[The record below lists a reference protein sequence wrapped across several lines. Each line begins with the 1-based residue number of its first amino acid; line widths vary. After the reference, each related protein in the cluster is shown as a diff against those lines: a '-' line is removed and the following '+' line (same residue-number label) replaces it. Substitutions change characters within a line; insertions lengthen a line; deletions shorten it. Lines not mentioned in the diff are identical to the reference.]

1 MALLHRK
8 SLVAVF
14 AAVLAHAAVIHAA
27 EVTVSSLDDLAA
39 TIADTANYPN
49 GSVIT
54 LAASATPYDVT
65 TLAAGKIVVNRAITV
80 RGATDDPRDTV
91 ITGGGANRCIE
102 ITAADAI
109 VMNLTVT
116 NGVPQID
123 RNNQYFGG
131 GFYITSGVASNCVV
145 TGCFFDDTCFPSA
158 TIATIEGVGVYTSGT
173 GEIVNSLI
181 ENCAVDFSRNAS
193 NGYVQGGGLSG
204 RAIRCTIR
212 NCTLVSNL
220 TKRYI
225 GGAGAY
231 PTYLEGCEIY
241 GNTVSNTQSAAQSQN
256 AMGAGLYTIN
266 TGTTPIV
273 TNCVIHSN
281 FNWAQSNNSGGG
293 GVGGGI
299 TLKCCTITNN
309 FCAGYGGAA
318 RTYDTTRA
326 IRMEN
331 CLVADNR
338 AAYGGVMARSGMI
351 AVGCMFSNNTATAE
365 AAIGNV
371 NQNGGIAHFTNCLF
385 VANGG
390 VTYGINSNQPLT
402 LHGCR
407 FENHSVPAL
416 IAFESEAVG
425 KFACIEQCVFVNNT
439 SNPLFRIAPAYAGD
453 AFIDN
458 CTFYGN
464 SAGVLNRKDNEKNA
478 IYRNN
483 LVYQDGEFF
492 TAVQY
497 NNPSMLSNNYVKA
510 STHFAADDPYGNMTL
525 ATAGEPRFTDA
536 ASGNFSLKSN
546 SPLKG
551 KGVVC
556 DWMQGGATLDAG
568 SGTYTIDT
576 IGEYGVCYNPG
587 KASHRIPDGAS
598 APSIGA
604 FECQSG
610 SGLSIFVR

>member
-1 MALLHRK
+1 MALK
-8 SLVAVF
+8 YMKPSVVAF
-14 AAVLAHAAVIHAA
+14 AVLAHVAAVHAA

-39 TIADTANYPN
+39 AIADTENYPN

-54 LAASATPYDVT
+54 LAAAAAPYDVT
-65 TLAAGKIVVNRAITV
+65 TLASGKIVVNRAITV
-80 RGATDDPRDTV
+80 RGATDNPRGTV

-102 ITAADAI
+102 ITASGAL

-116 NGVPQID
+116 NGVPQLD

-173 GEIVNSLI
+173 GEIVDSLI
-181 ENCAVDFSRNAS
+181 ENCQVDFSRDTQI
-193 NGYVQGGGLSG
+193 YIQGGGLSG

-212 NCTLVSNL
+212 NCKLVSNL

-231 PTYLEGCEIY
+231 PTYLESCEIY
-241 GNTVSNTQSAAQSQN
+241 GNTVSNTQAAANSQN
-256 AMGAGLYTIN
+256 AIGAGLFTIN
-266 TGTTPIV
+266 TGITPLV

-293 GVGGGI
+293 AVGGGI

-309 FCAGYGGAA
+309 FCAGHGGAA
-318 RTYDTTRA
+318 RTYAADRA

-338 AAYGGVMARSGMI
+338 AAYGGVMARSGMV
-351 AVGCMFSNNTATAE
+351 AVGCVFRNNTATSE
-365 AAIGNV
+365 GAIGYV
-371 NQNGGIAHFTNCLF
+371 NQVGAHFTNCLF
-385 VANGG
+385 AANSAS
-390 VTYGINSNQPLT
+390 TYGIMSSQPLT

-407 FENHSVPAL
+407 FENNPVASL
-416 IAFESEAVG
+416 IAFEGETAGNLARV
-425 KFACIEQCVFVNNT
+425 EQCIFVNNT
-439 SNPLFRIAPAYAGD
+439 SSPLLRIAPGTAGD

-464 SAGVLNRKDNEKNA
+464 SAGVGNRKNNEKNA
-478 IYRNN
+478 LYRNN
-483 LVYQDGEFF
+483 LVYQNGEFF
-492 TAVQY
+492 TSVQY
-497 NNPSMLSNNYVKA
+497 ENPSVLSNNYVKA

-525 ATAGEPRFTDA
+525 ATVGEPGFTDA
-536 ASGNFSLKSN
+536 AAGDYSLTSG
-546 SPLKG
+546 SPLRG
-551 KGVVC
+551 RGVVL
-556 DWMQGGATLDAG
+556 DWMLGGAAFDAG
-568 SGTYTIDT
+568 AGRYCVDSIAT
-576 IGEYGVCYNPG
+576 YGVAYNPG
-587 KASHRIPDGAS
+587 SAHPRIEAGSDTPGV
-598 APSIGA
+598 GA
-604 FECQSG
+604 FEFKAVPG
-610 SGLSIFVR
+610 FMIFFR

>member
-1 MALLHRK
+1 MTLKHRK
-8 SLVAVF
+8 SLVVVF
-14 AAVLAHAAVIHAA
+14 AILMYAAVAPAA
-27 EVTVSSLDDLAA
+27 EVTVNSLDDLAA
-39 TIADTANYPN
+39 AIADTANYPN
-49 GSVIT
+49 GSVIK

-65 TLAAGKIVVNRAITV
+65 TLSAGKITVNRAITV
-80 RGATDDPRDTV
+80 RGETDDPRDTV
-91 ITGGGANRCIE
+91 IDGGGVNRCIE
-102 ITAADAI
+102 ITASDAL

-116 NGVPQID
+116 NGVPQLD

-131 GFYITSGVASNCVV
+131 GFYITSGIASNCVV

-173 GEIVNSLI
+173 GEIVDSLI
-181 ENCAVDFSRNAS
+181 ENCFVEFFRDTQI
-193 NGYVQGGGLSG
+193 YVQGGGLSG
-204 RAIRCTIR
+204 RGIGCTIR
-212 NCTLVSNL
+212 NCKLVSNL

-231 PTYLEGCEIY
+231 PTYLESCEIY
-241 GNTVSNTQSAAQSQN
+241 GNTVSNTQAAANSQN
-256 AMGAGLYTIN
+256 AIGAGLYTIN
-266 TGTTPIV
+266 TGITPLV
-273 TNCVIHSN
+273 TNCVVHSN

-309 FCAGYGGAA
+309 FCAGHGGAA

-390 VTYGINSNQPLT
+390 VSYGIISSQPLT

-416 IAFESEAVG
+416 IAFESEAAG

-464 SAGVLNRKDNEKNA
+464 SAGVGSRKSQEPNA

-483 LVYQDGEFF
+483 LVYQSGEFF
-492 TAVQY
+492 TDLQY
-497 NNPSMLSNNYVKA
+497 NNPVMLSNNYVKA

-525 ATAGEPRFTDA
+525 ATVGEPRFTDA
-536 ASGNFSLKSN
+536 ASGNFSLKSS

-556 DWMQGGATLDAG
+556 DWMQDGATLDAG

-576 IGEYGVCYNPG
+576 IGEYGVCYNLG
-587 KASHRIPDGAS
+587 KASRRIPDGAS

-604 FECQSG
+604 FECRSVT
-610 SGLSIFVR
+610 GLSIIVR

>member
-14 AAVLAHAAVIHAA
+14 AVLAHAAVIQAA
-27 EVTVSSLDDLAA
+27 EVTVSSLNGLAA
-39 TIADTANYPN
+39 AIADTATYPN

-65 TLAAGKIVVNRAITV
+65 TLGAGKIVVNRAITV
-80 RGATDDPRDTV
+80 RGETDNPRDTV

-173 GEIVNSLI
+173 GEIVDSLI

-220 TKRYI
+220 TRRNI

-231 PTYLEGCEIY
+231 PTYLESCEIY
-241 GNTVSNTQSAAQSQN
+241 GNTVSNTQSVADSQN
-256 AMGAGLYTIN
+256 AIGAGLYTGN
-266 TGTTPIV
+266 TAIV

-281 FNWAQSNNSGGG
+281 INWSQSKNGGG
-293 GVGGGI
+293 GAVGGGI

-309 FCAGYGGAA
+309 FCAGQGGAA
-318 RTYDTTRA
+318 KTVDTSHV

-331 CLVADNR
+331 CLVAYNR
-338 AAYGGVMARSGMI
+338 AATGGAWARNGMV
-351 AVGCMFSNNTATAE
+351 AVGCVFSNNTATLD
-365 AAIGNV
+365 AAIGLLGAD
-371 NQNGGIAHFTNCLF
+371 GGHHFTNCLF

-390 VTYGINSNQPLT
+390 GSSGINSNKPLT

-407 FENHSVPAL
+407 FENHSVASL
-416 IAFESEAVG
+416 IAFEGNVDNLVRV
-425 KFACIEQCVFVNNT
+425 EQCVFVNNT
-439 SNPLFRIAPAYAGD
+439 SSPLLKIAPSTSGV
-453 AFIDN
+453 AFVDS

-464 SAGVLNRKDNEKNA
+464 SSGVGNRKDNEKNA
-478 IYRNN
+478 VYRNN
-483 LVYQDGEFF
+483 LVYQNGEFF
-492 TAVQY
+492 TNVQY
-497 NNPSMLSNNYVKA
+497 NNPATLSNNYVKA
-510 STHFAADDPYGNMTL
+510 SSHFAADDPYGNMTL
-525 ATAGEPRFTDA
+525 ATVGEPGFMDA
-536 ASGNFSLKSN
+536 ASGNFSLKSS

-551 KGVVC
+551 KGIAC
-556 DWMQGGATLDAG
+556 DWMQGGAVSDAG

-576 IGEYGVCYNPG
+576 IGKYGVCYNPG
-587 KASHRIPDGAS
+587 KASRRIPDGAS

-610 SGLSIFVR
+610 SGLLIFVR

>member
-1 MALLHRK
+1 MNTSRMKTIVVFAILAH
-8 SLVAVF
+8 VAV
-14 AAVLAHAAVIHAA
+14 VQAA

-39 TIADTANYPN
+39 AIADTANYPD

-80 RGATDDPRDTV
+80 RGSTDDPRDTV
-91 ITGGGANRCIE
+91 ITGGGVNRCVD
-102 ITAADAI
+102 ITASGAL
-109 VMNLTVT
+109 VMNLTIT
-116 NGVPQID
+116 NGVPQLD

-158 TIATIEGVGVYTSGT
+158 TIATIEGVGVYTSGS
-173 GEIVNSLI
+173 GEIVDSLI
-181 ENCAVDFSRNAS
+181 ENCSVDFSRDTQI
-193 NGYVQGGGLSG
+193 YIQGGGLSG

-212 NCTLVSNL
+212 NCKLVSNL
-220 TKRYI
+220 TKRYL

-231 PTYLEGCEIY
+231 PTYLESCEIY
-241 GNTVSNTQSAAQSQN
+241 GNTVSNTQAAANSQN
-256 AMGAGLYTIN
+256 AIGAGLYTIN
-266 TGTTPIV
+266 TGITPLV

-309 FCAGYGGAA
+309 FCAGHGGAA
-318 RTYDTTRA
+318 RTYAADRA

-338 AAYGGVMARSGMI
+338 AGTGGVMARSGMV
-351 AVGCMFSNNTATAE
+351 AVGCVFSNNTATTDG
-365 AAIGNV
+365 AIGSV
-371 NQNGGIAHFTNCLF
+371 NQVGAHFTNCLF
-385 VANGG
+385 VANGAS
-390 VTYGINSNQPLT
+390 TYGIMSSQPLT

-407 FENHSVPAL
+407 FENHTVASL
-416 IAFESEAVG
+416 IAFEGETAGNLARV
-425 KFACIEQCVFVNNT
+425 EQCVFVNNT
-439 SNPLFRIAPAYAGD
+439 SSPLLRIAPASAGD

-464 SAGVLNRKDNEKNA
+464 SSGVGSRKSQEPNA

-483 LVYQDGEFF
+483 LVYQSGEFF
-492 TAVQY
+492 TDLQY
-497 NNPSMLSNNYVKA
+497 NNPVMLSNNYVKA

-525 ATAGEPRFTDA
+525 ATAGEPRFVDA
-536 ASGNFSLKSN
+536 ASGDFCLRWG

-551 KGVVC
+551 KGIVC
-556 DWMQGGATLDAG
+556 DWMQGGAAPDAG
-568 SGTYTIDT
+568 SGTYTIDS
-576 IGEYGVCYNPG
+576 IGEFGVRYNPG
-587 KASHRIPDGAS
+587 EAHRRIPEGAS
-598 APSIGA
+598 APAAGA
-604 FECQSG
+604 FECAPPAG
-610 SGLSIFVR
+610 TVIILT